1 MMEKPLYF
9 AYGSNIN
16 LDQMRY
22 RSIAARTRLST
33 DRLFWT
39 IMTCA
44 FAAAALRRSNP
55 RKVLVSTA
63 FCGS

>member
-1 MMEKPLYF
+1 MMERPLYF

-16 LDQMRY
+16 LDQMRT
-22 RSIAARTRLST
+22 AARTRLST
-33 DRLFWT
+33 GRLFWT

-55 RKVLVSTA
+55 RKVLVFTA